1 MSTSFTATA
10 AEAALRAGKIQRAHY
25 GEEIDVEHKGAID
38 LVTHVDRACEEAILE
53 TLRERHPDH
62 DVVAEESG
70 PERTGSPYVWYVDPL
85 DGTTNFAHSY
95 PVFSASVALTKDG
108 RAISGAVYDPLREE
122 LFTAERGAGARLNGR
137 PLHTTRETELI
148 KSLLITGFPY
158 DVHDHPERV
167 DLFRR
172 FVTTARGV
180 RRGGSAAIDL
190 CYVAAGRADGFWE
203 EVLNPWDY
211 LAGSLVVEEAGGRVT
226 RFDDSPISVEKG
238 ELLATNGPLHAAM
251 LDALRDEKARR

>member
-1 MSTSFTATA
+1 MSTSFAATA
-10 AEAALRAGKIQRAHY
+10 AEAALRAGKIQRANY
-25 GEEIDVEHKGAID
+25 GQEIDVEHKGTID

-70 PERTGSPYVWYVDPL
+70 RERRSSPYVWYVDPL

-108 RAISGAVYDPLREE
+108 RAIAGAVYDPLREE

-137 PLHTTRETELI
+137 PLRTTRETELI

-211 LAGSLVVEEAGGRVT
+211 LAGALVVEEAGGRVT

-251 LDALRDEKARR
+251 LDVLRDEKAKS

>member
-1 MSTSFTATA
+1 MTTSFTATA
-10 AEAALRAGKIQRAHY
+10 AEAALRAGKIQRARY
-25 GEEIDVEHKGAID
+25 GQDVDVEHKGSID
-38 LVTHVDRACEEAILE
+38 LVTAVDRACEDAILE

-70 PERTGSPYVWYVDPL
+70 RDRKGSPYVWYVDPL

-108 RAISGAVYDPLREE
+108 HAVAAAVYDPMRDE
-122 LFTAERGAGARLNGR
+122 LFTGERGRGAYLNGR
-137 PLHTTRETELI
+137 PLRTTGETELI
-148 KSLLITGFPY
+148 RSLLITGFPY

-211 LAGSLVVEEAGGRVT
+211 LAGALLVEEAGGRVS
-226 RFDDSPISVEKG
+226 RFDDAPIGVEKG
-238 ELLATNGPLHAAM
+238 ELLATNGPLHPAM
-251 LDALRDEKARR
+251 LAVLKDEKARK